1 VNETTLLLRQ
11 VHPNW
16 VQGTVI
22 SSQVFTSQTFKP
34 TAKDNGLLSVYN
46 GDAFD
51 ASDAHDHFVNTTGF
65 VSKGVIAVTKSECET
80 APIDVI
86 EDNDPFDGHCSLD
99 YRDMSNGQVNNIAK
113 KLRTYA
119 QQRGWLFVHE

>member
-1 VNETTLLLRQ
+1 
-11 VHPNW
+11 VHPSW

-34 TAKDNGLLSVYN
+34 TEKDKGLLSVYN
-46 GDAFD
+46 GHMFE
-51 ASDAHDHFVNTTGF
+51 ASESHDHYISATGLL
-65 VSKGVIAVTKSECET
+65 SKGVIAVTKSECDN

-99 YRDMSNGQVNNIAK
+99 YRKMSNNQSTNIAK
-113 KLRTYA
+113 KLRNYA
-119 QQRGWLFVHE
+119 QDRGWLYVQE